1 MTSYKFQRQQVHR
14 KACFLKSWKTPRWS
28 DTTRRISSLRS
39 ESLAMFAYSG
49 ISLIHLSAKSFTTF
63 RSLKTLCIILHSSVS
78 LQPVTPPCIYCPTAP
93 SINKIYEFVSL
104 FRNRCHKIASDRET
118 CPIIRETAKRTMH
131 LYRGIEFKTLYAYL
145 PLPTS
150 SRCCG

>member
-1 MTSYKFQRQQVHR
+1 M
-14 KACFLKSWKTPRWS
+14 
-28 DTTRRISSLRS
+28 SLG
-39 ESLAMFAYSG
+39 SLSTIIVNNHIYTHFTLHIHLA
-49 ISLIHLSAKSFTTF
+49 ISLFISCLHFHDIASMATNAIHSIPIVPNHIFIFLN
-63 RSLKTLCIILHSSVS
+63 TL
-78 LQPVTPPCIYCPTAP
+78 
-93 SINKIYEFVSL
+93 NKIYEFVSL

-118 CPIIRETAKRTMH
+118 CPIIRETAKRIMH